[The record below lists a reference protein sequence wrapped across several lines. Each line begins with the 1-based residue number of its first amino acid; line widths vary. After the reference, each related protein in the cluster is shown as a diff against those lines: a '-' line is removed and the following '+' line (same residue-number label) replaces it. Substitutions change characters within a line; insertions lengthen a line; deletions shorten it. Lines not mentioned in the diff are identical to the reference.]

1 MLNPMSLA
9 GEGVVAIWNGIRP
22 EGRAEFFE
30 WHSREHMPERVGI
43 PGFLRGRRYIALEA
57 HPEFFTLYET
67 QTTAVL
73 TGADYLARLNSPTP
87 WTRTA
92 TAAFT
97 DTSRSLC
104 RVALSLGP
112 GEGGLMMTWR
122 LDNPPKNDLQ
132 SVLARVV
139 ESKGVCGMHYC
150 IADREG
156 SGIQTEEKK
165 GRPAV
170 GVPAFVVMIEGGG
183 DRAQLEAACSE
194 IVFDQP
200 VERGLYQL
208 QYAVR

>member
-1 MLNPMSLA
+1 MSLA
-9 GEGVVAIWNGIRP
+9 GEGIVAIWNGIRP

-30 WHSREHMPERVGI
+30 WHTREHMLERVAV
-43 PGFLRGRRYIALEA
+43 PGFLRGRRYIALEG

-87 WTRTA
+87 WTRRA

-112 GEGGLMMTWR
+112 GEGGLIMTWR
-122 LDNPPKNDLQ
+122 FDAAPGEKLKEILRELVGRP
-132 SVLARVV
+132 
-139 ESKGVCGMHYC
+139 GVCGVHLA
-150 IADREG
+150 IADRAG
-156 SGIQTEEKK
+156 SGIETEEKK
-165 GRPAV
+165 GRPKV
-170 GVPAFVVMIEGGG
+170 LVPGTVVLVEGGAE
-183 DRAQLEAACSE
+183 RAALEAACRE
-194 IVFDQP
+194 ITFEQP

-208 QYAVR
+208 QYTVR